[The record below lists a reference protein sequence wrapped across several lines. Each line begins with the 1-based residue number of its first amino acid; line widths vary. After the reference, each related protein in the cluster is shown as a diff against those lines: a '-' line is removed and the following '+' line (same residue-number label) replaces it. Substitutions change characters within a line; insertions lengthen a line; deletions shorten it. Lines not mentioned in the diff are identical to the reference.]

1 LAQVRGSVGQRPYLC
16 VCGCARCGDAEGAD
30 PDRPCHPPGSIARPR
45 AWNFWRA
52 RAFPRTHEFPA
63 PVAA

>member
-30 PDRPCHPPGSIARPR
+30 PDRPCHPPWIHCATARMELLARPGISKNTR
-45 AWNFWRA
+45 ISGA
-52 RAFPRTHEFPA
+52 RCG
-63 PVAA
+63 